1 MEDFR
6 TSKKETVLDQ
16 YVELPVVH
24 IKDGAKTPEDVPL
37 IVEEPLEIRVNGL
50 PYAVVMR
57 TPGHE
62 MELAAGFC
70 LTEGIVDS
78 FPDILSM
85 GFCPNETEE
94 LKNIVQVIVK
104 NAPQEGDSRPGPR
117 AMSSRSSCGLC
128 GVRMLEDIGRRLS
141 RIEGGPEIK
150 AEDLVRM
157 QYAMLERQDLFRT
170 TRGGAHAVA
179 LADTGG
185 KVIVVREDLGRHN
198 AMDKVIGHAMMSGI
212 DCRRCVALIS
222 GRISFEMVQ
231 KAVRAK
237 IAVVAAV
244 SAATSLAVNLAE
256 RMGCTLVGRLRDRD
270 MVVYTHSSRILE

>member
-1 MEDFR
+1 M
-6 TSKKETVLDQ
+6 DQ
-16 YVELPVVH
+16 YVELPAQH
-24 IKDGAKTPEDVPL
+24 LKDGAKTSEDVPL

-85 GFCPNETEE
+85 GFCPNEADE

-104 NAPQEGDSRPGPR
+104 NASDIDGPR
-117 AMSSRSSCGLC
+117 RNARVLSSRSSCGLC
-128 GVRMLEDIGRRLS
+128 GVQMLEDLDRRLS
-141 RIEGGPEIK
+141 PLEDGPEVK

-157 QYAMLERQDLFRT
+157 QYGMLEQQELFRT
-170 TRGGAHAVA
+170 TWGGSHAVA
-179 LADTGG
+179 LAGAGG
-185 KVIVVREDLGRHN
+185 EIIVVREDLGRHN
-198 AMDKVIGHAMMSGI
+198 AMDKVIGHAMMNGI

-237 IAVVAAV
+237 IAVVAAI

-256 RMGCTLVGRLRDRD
+256 RTGCTLVGRLRDRD
-270 MVVYTHSSRILE
+270 MLIYTHPSRILG

>member
-1 MEDFR
+1 M
-6 TSKKETVLDQ
+6 DQ

-24 IKDGAKTPEDVPL
+24 LKNGAKTSEGVPL
-37 IVEEPLEIRVNGL
+37 IVEEPLEIRINGL

-70 LTEGIVDS
+70 LTEGIIDS

-85 GFCPNETEE
+85 GFCPNETDE
-94 LKNIVQVIVK
+94 LKNVVQVIVK
-104 NAPQEGDSRPGPR
+104 NAPQEDERRPGPR
-117 AMSSRSSCGLC
+117 ALSSRSSCGLC
-128 GVRMLEDIGRRLS
+128 GVRMLEDLERRLS
-141 RIEGGPEIK
+141 PIEGGPEIK
-150 AEDLVRM
+150 AEDLVKI
-157 QYAMLERQDLFRT
+157 QYDMLERQDLFRT

-179 LADTGG
+179 LADAGG
-185 KVIVVREDLGRHN
+185 GVIVVREDLGRHN
-198 AMDKVIGHAMMSGI
+198 AMDKVIGHAMMNGI

-237 IAVVAAV
+237 IAVVAAI
-244 SAATSLAVNLAE
+244 SAATSLAVDMAG

-270 MVVYTHSSRILE
+270 MVVYTHSSRILA